1 MRQAD
6 EKMCTVWDK
15 SRVKD
20 QNAATRLVGEV
31 ARKKH
36 EIRDA
41 DTSLAARK
49 SELRSA
55 EASAML
61 LPALAGIAG
70 GLAGRLVLGT
80 IAEGM
85 AMVSGA
91 VRVERI
97 KGEVKEAEDLCARL
111 REELARLENL
121 LDNAQV
127 NAAQTVERMRAAG
140 ECSGMKGSRHGWQT
154 RPRAP
159 CNATIRPRV
168 GGSCADR
175 AAPSR
180 SCHILP
186 SPPHPTGRPE

>member
-85 AMVSGA
+85 AMVSGV

-97 KGEVKEAEDLCARL
+97 KGEVKEAEDL
-111 REELARLENL
+111 
-121 LDNAQV
+121 
-127 NAAQTVERMRAAG
+127 
-140 ECSGMKGSRHGWQT
+140 
-154 RPRAP
+154 
-159 CNATIRPRV
+159 
-168 GGSCADR
+168 
-175 AAPSR
+175 
-180 SCHILP
+180 
-186 SPPHPTGRPE
+186 